1 MYYKKSID
9 KPNISKEHQA
19 YLDKVK
25 KRKRAILITQVSILI
40 VSILLWELAAQFK
53 WIDTF
58 FTSYPSQI
66 VKLFIKYVKNG
77 TIFHH
82 VGISLMETIVGFVAG
97 TVLGILI
104 AVLLWWSEFIAKVL
118 DPYMVVL
125 NSLPKTALAPIII
138 LWVGAGYSGI
148 IVTAISVSIVITIL
162 NVYNSFV
169 EVDEDKIKMLKT
181 FGATKL
187 QILTKVVFPASV
199 PAMVSTLKVNIG
211 MSWVGVIVGEYIV
224 SRAGLGYLLVYGGQV
239 FQLDL
244 VMMSVIILAVLT
256 TFMYKIIA
264 ILESKILKWRQ

>member
-1 MYYKKSID
+1 MYNDKSVYN
-9 KPNISKEHQA
+9 NIVSKEQQA
-19 YLDKVK
+19 YLNRVK
-25 KRKRAILITQVSILI
+25 KRKKTILITQVSILLI
-40 VSILLWELAAQFK
+40 SILLWEIAAQFK

-58 FTSYPSQI
+58 FTSYPSKI
-66 VKLFIKYVKNG
+66 VALFIKYVKNG
-77 TIFHH
+77 MIFEHI
-82 VGISLMETIVGFVAG
+82 GISLMETIVGFIGG
-97 TVLGILI
+97 TVLGII
-104 AVLLWWSEFIAKVL
+104 VAVLLWWSDFMAKVL

-148 IVTAISVSIVITIL
+148 VVTAISVSIVITIL
-162 NVYNSFV
+162 NVYNSFI

-181 FGATKL
+181 FGATKF
-187 QILTKVVFPASV
+187 QILKKVVIPASV

-244 VMMSVIILAVLT
+244 VMMSVIILAILT
-256 TFMYKIIA
+256 TFMYKIVA
-264 ILESKILKWRQ
+264 ILENKIMKWRQ

>member
-1 MYYKKSID
+1 MYNNKIVDDKKA
-9 KPNISKEHQA
+9 SKEQQE
-19 YLDKVK
+19 YLGRVK
-25 KRKRAILITQVSILI
+25 KRKRAILITQVSILV
-40 VSILLWELAAQFK
+40 VSVLLWEIAAQFK

-58 FTSYPSQI
+58 FTSHPSKI
-66 VKLFIKYVKNG
+66 VALFIKYVKNG
-77 TIFHH
+77 MIFEHI
-82 VGISLMETIVGFVAG
+82 GISLMETIVGFVAG

-104 AVLLWWSEFIAKVL
+104 AILLWWSDFIAKVL

-162 NVYNSFV
+162 NVFSSFI

-181 FGATKL
+181 FGATKF
-187 QILTKVVFPASV
+187 QILKKVVFPASI

-244 VMMSVIILAVLT
+244 VMMSVIILAILT
-256 TFMYKIIA
+256 TFMYKLIA
-264 ILESKILKWRQ
+264 ILENKIMKWRQ